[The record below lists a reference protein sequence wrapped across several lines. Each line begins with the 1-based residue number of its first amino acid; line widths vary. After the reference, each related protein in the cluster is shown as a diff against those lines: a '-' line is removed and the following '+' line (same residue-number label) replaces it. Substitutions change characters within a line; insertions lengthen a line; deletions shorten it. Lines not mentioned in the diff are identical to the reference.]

1 MNRTPHSLLQA
12 AVCCLLLAACGGNRY
27 VSADPELESIYLGK
41 NYYDVVG
48 EFGRPDHTDN
58 DGRNGSKAVYS
69 AVTLNR
75 TSAAKLYR
83 QHTIRNRRTKEEG
96 QPSAAIT
103 FLFDANMRCYA
114 LESDF
119 QRVRTPEVRQE
130 VDKPDSPW
138 EYSQVKPQVPRT
150 LEFPKVER
158 RSPFAEYVSVERIE
172 VLRDET
178 RITFSFVDRT
188 PNRRPTHDKGLT
200 IHGDVFVRDCATGER
215 MKLVKPEGITLYPE
229 YTPFAHNRGGYDML
243 VYTLVFESLPKNC
256 QFIDIVEPG
265 AEGFSFYNVD
275 VRTSGKFRQTVA
287 PMYH

>member
-1 MNRTPHSLLQA
+1 MLVAACSLM
-12 AVCCLLLAACGGNRY
+12 AACGGSRY
-27 VSADPELESIYLGK
+27 MSADPELESIYLGK
-41 NYYDVVG
+41 TYYDVVA
-48 EFGRPDHTDN
+48 EFGRPDFTDN
-58 DGRNGSKAVYS
+58 DGRNGSKAVYN

-83 QHTIRNRRTKEEG
+83 QHTIRNRRTKEQG
-96 QPSAAIT
+96 QPAAGII

-119 QRVRTPEVRQE
+119 QRVRTPEEKPV

-138 EYSQVKPQVPRT
+138 EYSQIKPQVPRT

-158 RSPFAEYVSVERIE
+158 RNPFAEYVSIERIE

-178 RITFSFVDRT
+178 RVYFSFVDRT

-200 IHGDVFVRDCATGER
+200 IHGDVFIRDCATGER
-215 MKLVKPEGITLYPE
+215 MKLIKPEGITLYPE

-243 VYTLVFESLPKNC
+243 VYTLVFESLPKEA
-256 QFIDIVEPG
+256 QFIDIIEPG
-265 AEGFSFYNVD
+265 AEGFSFYTID
-275 VRTSGKFRQTVA
+275 VRSSGKFRQTLT
-287 PMYH
+287 PMHHQ

>member
-1 MNRTPHSLLQA
+1 MLVAACSLM
-12 AVCCLLLAACGGNRY
+12 AACGGSRY
-27 VSADPELESIYLGK
+27 MSADPELESIYLGK
-41 NYYDVVG
+41 TYYDIVA
-48 EFGRPDHTDN
+48 EFGRPDFTDN
-58 DGRNGSKAVYS
+58 DGRNGSKAVYN

-83 QHTIRNRRTKEEG
+83 QHTIRNRRTKEQG
-96 QPSAAIT
+96 QPAAGII

-119 QRVRTPEVRQE
+119 QRVRTPEEKPV

-138 EYSQVKPQVPRT
+138 EYSQIKPQVPRT

-158 RSPFAEYVSVERIE
+158 RNPFAEYVSIERIE

-178 RITFSFVDRT
+178 RVYFSFVDRT

-200 IHGDVFVRDCATGER
+200 IHGDVFIRDCATGER
-215 MKLVKPEGITLYPE
+215 MKLIKPEGITLYPE

-243 VYTLVFESLPKNC
+243 VYTLVFESLPKEA
-256 QFIDIVEPG
+256 QFIDIIEPC
-265 AEGFSFYNVD
+265 AEGFSFYTID
-275 VRTSGKFRQTVA
+275 VRSSGKFRQTLT
-287 PMYH
+287 PMHHQ